1 MIGNATWQARV
12 TLEQLAA
19 VGNGVQFERLN
30 KLQEEQGLGVGFAI
44 AEYDARL
51 RGYGELFG
59 VRQSGFD
66 GGAVGDELMLELIY
80 SAMRKL
86 KFDRAS
92 AAGVSAEEEANE
104 EATTGSVAAA
114 PS

>member
-1 MIGNATWQARV
+1 MDGLRATC
-12 TLEQLAA
+12 
-19 VGNGVQFERLN
+19 
-30 KLQEEQGLGVGFAI
+30 
-44 AEYDARL
+44 
-51 RGYGELFG
+51 
-59 VRQSGFD
+59 QSGFD